1 MNQNRHHPDK
11 LLIGVSGCMF
21 LFALFVGLNMLS
33 GSPAVAKS
41 SPISLAPTPTAVST
55 ELVAEA
61 QAAEQVFINIFQRL
75 DPAVVNIEIS
85 NQESGDVV
93 ASGSGFVID
102 MDGDIVTNN
111 HVVDGAKSITVT
123 FYDGYTAQAKIVGT
137 DSFSDLAV
145 IKVSVSA
152 DHLTPLTFG
161 DSSAL
166 QVGQRVIA
174 IGNPFGLTNSM
185 TTGVISATGRTQTS
199 ANQQFSSPSIIQTDA
214 AINPGNSGG
223 PLLDLEGEVIG
234 VNSSI
239 NTDTG
244 TFQGVGFAI
253 PSNTVKRVVP
263 QLIKS
268 GKAVYAWLGIRSIGG
283 QSGLSVAA
291 LADQLKLPVKQGVL
305 VSEVIADSPAAVAGL
320 QGGKQTL
327 TVRGVDIK
335 IGGDIIVAINGVP
348 LRDFDALQAYLVE
361 NTGPGDVITL
371 TVIRDNSTMEVK
383 VTLTSRPASGGS

>member
-1 MNQNRHHPDK
+1 MKWNRPSPGK
-11 LLIGVSGCMF
+11 ILIALSGGLLLC
-21 LFALFVGLNMLS
+21 ALILGMT
-33 GSPAVAKS
+33 GSPAIAGS
-41 SPISLAPTPTAVST
+41 SPLSLAPTATAVST
-55 ELVAEA
+55 ELVTQAE
-61 QAAEQVFINIFQRL
+61 AAEQVFINIYQRM

-102 MDGDIVTNN
+102 TNGDIVTNN

-123 FYDGYTAQAKIVGT
+123 FYDGYTAPAKIVGT
-137 DSFSDLAV
+137 DAYSDLAV
-145 IKVSVSA
+145 IKVTVSS
-152 DHLTPLTFG
+152 DHLTPLTLG

-199 ANQQFSSPSIIQTDA
+199 ANQQFRNPSIIQTDA

-223 PLLDLEGEVIG
+223 PLLDLAGEVIG
-234 VNSSI
+234 VNSAIS
-239 NTDTG
+239 TDTG
-244 TFQGVGFAI
+244 TFQGVAFAI

-268 GKAVYAWLGIRSIGG
+268 GKAEYSWLGVRSIGG
-283 QSGLSVAA
+283 RSGLSIAA

-305 VSEVIADSPAAVAGL
+305 VSEVITDSPAAVAGL
-320 QGGKQTL
+320 QGGNQTL

-335 IGGDIIVAINGVP
+335 VGGDIIVAINGVP
-348 LRDFDALQAYLVE
+348 MRDFDALQAYLVE

-371 TVIRDNSTMEVK
+371 TVIRNNSTIEVK
-383 VTLTSRPASGGS
+383 VTLVTRPSTGGS